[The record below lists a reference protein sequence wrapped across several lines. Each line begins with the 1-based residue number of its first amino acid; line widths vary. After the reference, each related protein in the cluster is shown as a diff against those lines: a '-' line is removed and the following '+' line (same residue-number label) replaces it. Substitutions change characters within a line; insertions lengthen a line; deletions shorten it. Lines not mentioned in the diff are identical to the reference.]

1 MPRTGGKKK
10 KGRAPKRPDGGGEGV
25 NKTRAGLPAP
35 DSVVEVREMERGG
48 KTYRIIK
55 TDERDEYDEP
65 EAKGRKK

>member
-1 MPRTGGKKK
+1 MPRASGKKK
-10 KGRAPKRPDGGGEGV
+10 GDAPERPADGGGV

-35 DSVVEVREMERGG
+35 DSIVEVRQIERGG

-65 EAKGRKK
+65 EGEKQ

>member
-10 KGRAPKRPDGGGEGV
+10 GGARKRPADGEVV

-35 DSVVEVREMERGG
+35 DSIVEVRQMERGG

-55 TDERDEYDEP
+55 TNERDEYDEP
-65 EAKGRKK
+65 EEKGK

>member
-1 MPRTGGKKK
+1 MPRTRGKKK
-10 KGRAPKRPDGGGEGV
+10 GDAPKRPAAGGGV

-35 DSVVEVREMERGG
+35 DSVVEVRRMERGG

-65 EAKGRKK
+65 EAKARKK